1 MAATTSS
8 RPDQHHVGGGIRHA
22 RRKRL
27 GRGTVAWI
35 VVLALVVVG
44 GGAYG
49 AYTLYKQSLADNI
62 EVIGDPFA
70 GLDEDSRPEPAPG
83 GADTQAV
90 NILVLGCDSR
100 VSGGDPSLC
109 DGSRTDAIL
118 LVHLA
123 ADRESAT
130 VVSINRDSWVPI
142 PGHGDA
148 KINAAYAFGG
158 APLMIQT
165 VEQLTG
171 VRLDHFAVTD
181 FSSFTELTDALGGV
195 QLTLADGNGGSY
207 HQVMNGEEALAYV
220 RERKSLSNGD
230 FGRVQRQQA
239 WIRAIVAK
247 ANNNRRDPVKMT
259 RFLEAVSNAT
269 AADPSLDLAR
279 MEQLFG
285 EAREISTN
293 DITFLT
299 SPHMPCCQTSADG
312 QSIVTV
318 DRARLDPLMQAI
330 ANDTV
335 DEYAAEH
342 EGELDTL
349 PAVVE

>member
-1 MAATTSS
+1 
-8 RPDQHHVGGGIRHA
+8 
-22 RRKRL
+22 
-27 GRGTVAWI
+27 
-35 VVLALVVVG
+35 VLTLVVG
-44 GGAYG
+44 GGGYSAFW
-49 AYTLYKQSLADNI
+49 LFKHSLAGNMA
-62 EVIGDPFA
+62 VIDDPFA
-70 GLDEDSRPEPAPG
+70 ELDEESRPEIAE
-83 GADTQAV
+83 GAGDTRAV

-100 VSGGDPSLC
+100 TSGGDPSLC
-109 DGSRTDAIL
+109 YGSRTDAIL

-123 ADRESAT
+123 ADRDAAT

-142 PGHGDA
+142 PGYGDA
-148 KINAAYAFGG
+148 KINAAYAYGG

-171 VRLDHFAVTD
+171 VRLDHFVVTD

-195 QLTLADGNGGSY
+195 ELTMKDGNGGTY
-207 HQVMNGEEALAYV
+207 RQVLDGKEALAYV

-259 RFLEAVSNAT
+259 QFLVAVSKAT

-279 MEQLFG
+279 MEQLFV
-285 EAREISTN
+285 ESRAISTS
-293 DITFLT
+293 DILFLT
-299 SPHMPCCQTSADG
+299 SPHQPCCQRSADG

-318 DRARLDPLMQAI
+318 DRARLEPLMQAI
-330 ANDTV
+330 ANDAV
-335 DEYAAEH
+335 DEYARTAE
-342 EGELDTL
+342 ERGLVAGD
-349 PAVVE
+349 